1 MAWDVHDTFFVAW
14 NRAPHI
20 MTQRGPAP
28 GPEGSGKLEDWRTRL
43 DRVFATSADL
53 YRDLFRLS
61 PAPIILEDWSKTRVL
76 IEEIRAA
83 APDSAEAHVIAH
95 PELAER
101 FVLSQDYIIANPAML
116 EINRASTEEGYVD
129 YLLAFEQRMV
139 PPIARLIADLVE
151 GHTDVIWPE
160 MECLAYDGTDI
171 VLRGRVFIPPDHVDT
186 WSLAISTFEDIT
198 AEREDERELR
208 QARDDAQRANAT
220 KAEFVANMS
229 HEFRTPLNAI
239 IGFAQVLRDEMFGP
253 LGSPR
258 YGSYVADILESGEHL
273 LDLVNDILDLA
284 KADAG
289 RLELEESVVDLDALV
304 EQSMRFVRDRAA
316 RERIAV
322 TTHLDSSLPRLLG
335 DNRRLRQLLLNLLT
349 NAVKFTPHGG
359 AITIRAG
366 FSPAGGIEI
375 AITDTGIGMTPEEIK
390 VALEP
395 FGQIQRRR
403 HGRLEGTG
411 LGLPIAR
418 RIAEMHGGTVEIES
432 NPGQGTTARLLLPAS
447 RIAPDPSAP

>member
-1 MAWDVHDTFFVAW
+1 M
-14 NRAPHI
+14 I
-20 MTQRGPAP
+20 TQQGPAP
-28 GPEGSGKLEDWRTRL
+28 GVEGSGKLEDWRTRL

-76 IEEIRAA
+76 IEEIRAI
-83 APDSAEAHVIAH
+83 APDSAEAHVLAH
-95 PELAER
+95 PELAR
-101 FVLSQDYIIANPAML
+101 QFVLSQAYIIANPAML
-116 EINRASTEEGYVD
+116 EINRADTEDGYAD
-129 YLLAFEQRMV
+129 YLLAFEARMV
-139 PPIARLIADLVE
+139 PPIARLIADLVA
-151 GHTDVIWPE
+151 GQTDVVWPE
-160 MECLAYDGTDI
+160 MACLAYDGSEL
-171 VLRGRVFIPPDHVDT
+171 VLRGRVFIPPAHQDT

-198 AEREDERELR
+198 AEREDERQLR
-208 QARDDAQRANAT
+208 QARDDSERANAA

-273 LDLVNDILDLA
+273 LELVNDILDLA

-289 RLELEESVVDLDALV
+289 RLELEENIVDVQLLV

-316 RERIAV
+316 RERIV
-322 TTHLDSSLPRLLG
+322 METRLDPGLPRLVG
-335 DNRRLRQLLLNLLT
+335 DGRRLRQLLLNLLT
-349 NAVKFTPHGG
+349 NSVKFTPHGG
-359 AITIRAG
+359 SITITAG
-366 FSPAGGIEI
+366 LCPAGGIEI
-375 AITDTGIGMTPEEIK
+375 AIADTGIGMTEEELK

-418 RIAEMHGGTVEIES
+418 RIAQMHGGALEIDTAPGKGTV
-432 NPGQGTTARLLLPAS
+432 ARLLLPPT
-447 RIAPDPSAP
+447 RIAPDQSAP

>member
-1 MAWDVHDTFFVAW
+1 
-14 NRAPHI
+14 
-20 MTQRGPAP
+20 MTLQGPSP
-28 GPEGSGKLEDWRTRL
+28 GAEGPGKLDDWHTRL

-61 PAPIILEDWSKTRVL
+61 PAPITLEDWSRTKLL

-83 APDSAEAHVIAH
+83 APDSAEAHVLAH

-101 FVLSQDYIIANPAML
+101 FVLSQEYIVANPAML
-116 EINRASTEEGYVD
+116 ELNRADSEEGYGE
-129 YLLAFEQRMV
+129 YLVAFEPRMV
-139 PPIARLIADLVE
+139 PPIARLIADLVA
-151 GHTDVIWPE
+151 GNTDVVWPE
-160 MECLAYDGTDI
+160 MACKAYDGSEI
-171 VLRGRVFIPPDHVDT
+171 VLRGRVFIPPDHLDT
-186 WSLAISTFEDIT
+186 WSLAVSTFEDIT
-198 AEREDERELR
+198 AEREDERQLR
-208 QARDDAQRANAT
+208 EARDNYERANAA

-258 YGSYVADILESGEHL
+258 YGGYIADILESGEHL

-289 RLELEESVVDLDALV
+289 RLELEESVVDVAALV

-316 RERIAV
+316 RERI
-322 TTHLDSSLPRLLG
+322 TMETRLDRDMPRLLG

-349 NAVKFTPHGG
+349 NSVKFTQSGG
-359 AITIRAG
+359 TIVISASPGEDGGIAITIA
-366 FSPAGGIEI
+366 
-375 AITDTGIGMTPEEIK
+375 DTGIGMSPEELLI
-390 VALEP
+390 AMEP

-403 HGRLEGTG
+403 RGRLEGTG

-418 RIAEMHGGTVEIES
+418 RIAEMHGGTLEIDS
-432 NPGQGTTARLLLPAS
+432 TPGKGTTARLLLPAG
-447 RIAPDPSAP
+447 RIAPAQERMSGD

>member
-1 MAWDVHDTFFVAW
+1 
-14 NRAPHI
+14 
-20 MTQRGPAP
+20 MTQKGPAP
-28 GPEGSGKLEDWRTRL
+28 GSERSGKLEDWRTRL

-61 PAPIILEDWSKTRVL
+61 PAPIILEDWSKTKVL
-76 IEEIRAA
+76 IEEIRAV
-83 APDSAEAHVIAH
+83 APDSAEAHVLAH
-95 PELAER
+95 PELAKQ

-116 EINRASTEEGYVD
+116 EINRADTEDGYAE
-129 YLLAFEQRMV
+129 YLLVFEQRMV
-139 PPIARLIADLVE
+139 PPIARLIADLVA
-151 GHTDVIWPE
+151 GNTDVVWPE
-160 MECLAYDGTDI
+160 MACLAYDNSEL
-171 VLRGRVFIPPDHVDT
+171 VLRGRVFIPPAHADT

-198 AEREDERELR
+198 AEREDERQLR
-208 QARDDAQRANAT
+208 QARDDSERANAA

-273 LDLVNDILDLA
+273 LELVNDILDLA

-289 RLELEESVVDLDALV
+289 RLELEENLVDIRLLI

-316 RERIAV
+316 RERIV
-322 TTHLDSSLPRLLG
+322 METRLDSGLPRLLG
-335 DNRRLRQLLLNLLT
+335 DGRRLRQLLLNLLT
-349 NAVKFTPHGG
+349 NSVKFTPHGG
-359 AITIRAG
+359 SITITAG
-366 FSPAGGIEI
+366 LCPAGGIEI
-375 AITDTGIGMTPEEIK
+375 AIADTGIGMTSEELK

-411 LGLPIAR
+411 LGLPIAS
-418 RIAEMHGGTVEIES
+418 RIAQMHGGALEIDS
-432 NPGQGTTARLLLPAS
+432 APGKGTTARVLLPPS
-447 RIAPDPSAP
+447 RIAPDQVGR